1 VDRITPAVGRKS
13 HGYCSRMDASEGSAA
28 SALSERG
35 QRAAP
40 SSSSPPQRA
49 QKRARKRVRAALA
62 WTAGA
67 AALFALC
74 LRIKLS
80 MAPDS
85 DTANNA
91 LQAWDML
98 HGHLMLH
105 GWLTSDVSFY
115 TFELPLM
122 AVVEIFF
129 GLHNVAMHVSMAL
142 IYLIIAGCGVAIAV
156 PDSRGAARAARAG
169 VVVAVLTAPVLTVTE
184 AWIPLGFPDHFGTAV
199 FLLVSC
205 LLIDSPSRFTAPLL
219 CVILVAG
226 QIGDVTVRYVAVPAI
241 IVMCVYQVLAT
252 RRIKTRDTANLV
264 AVALSLPLATW
275 VRALMR
281 HFGSYLMAAP
291 KTRIAPVS
299 QWANNWAL
307 TWHSVRMLFGITGEP
322 GAAPV
327 GKTAIF
333 GWACLAVAAAG
344 ALRAIWH
351 WRRARRSEQ
360 VLLLA
365 IVANVVVYAFST
377 LPTSADPHDLAG
389 LLPAG
394 AILGARALVPD
405 RIAGRLT
412 ALVVACAA
420 LIAALLPLSLQA
432 AARAPQATPVAALTA
447 WLQAH
452 GLRYGLGGYWD
463 SSVVSLQS
471 GGQVLVRAVG
481 EVDGQITPDAWEVN
495 FLWYDPARH
504 YANFVIFNVSGGD
517 LGTDAMRFFGAPVSV
532 THVGSWDVAV
542 YDANLLQ
549 DVGAPVLPPTS

>member
-1 VDRITPAVGRKS
+1 V
-13 HGYCSRMDASEGSAA
+13 
-28 SALSERG
+28 
-35 QRAAP
+35 AP
-40 SSSSPPQRA
+40 SSSPLQPA
-49 QKRARKRVRAALA
+49 QTGQTPRVTRPTAKRVRAALA

-67 AALFALC
+67 AALFALY
-74 LRIKLS
+74 LRIKVS

-98 HGHLMLH
+98 HGHLLLH
-105 GWLTSDVSFY
+105 GWLTGDVPFY

-122 AVVEIFF
+122 AIVEIFF

-142 IYLIIAGCGVAIAV
+142 VYLIITGCAVAIAV
-156 PDSRGAARAARAG
+156 TDGRGAARAARTG
-169 VVVAVLTAPVLTVTE
+169 VTVAVLAAPVLTVTE

-199 FLLVSC
+199 FLLVPC
-205 LLIDSPSRFTAPLL
+205 LLIDRASSRRFTAPLL

-241 IVMCVYQVLAT
+241 IVTCAYQVLAA
-252 RRIKTRDTANLV
+252 RRIKTGDAANLL
-264 AVALSLPLATW
+264 AAALSLPLATA
-275 VRALMR
+275 VRDLMR
-281 HFGSYLMAAP
+281 HLGSYLMTAP
-291 KTRIAPVS
+291 KTGIAPVS
-299 QWANNWAL
+299 EWAYNRAL

-322 GAAPV
+322 GSAPV

-333 GWACLAVAAAG
+333 GWACLAVAVAG
-344 ALRAIWH
+344 MLRVIWR

-365 IVANVVVYAFST
+365 IVANVIVYALST
-377 LPTSADPHDLAG
+377 LPTPVDPHDIAG

-405 RIAGRLT
+405 RISGRLT
-412 ALVVACAA
+412 ALVATCAA

-432 AARAPQATPVAALTA
+432 AARSPQVTPVADLTA

-481 EVDGQITPDAWEVN
+481 NHEGQIRPDAWETN

-504 YANFVIFNVSGGD
+504 YANFVIFNLSGSD
-517 LGTDAMRFFGAPVSV
+517 LGTRAMPFFGTPVSV
-532 THVGSWDVAV
+532 SRVEAWDVAI
-542 YDANLLQ
+542 YDTNVLQ
-549 DVGAPVLPPTS
+549 RVGAPVLPPTS

>member
-1 VDRITPAVGRKS
+1 
-13 HGYCSRMDASEGSAA
+13 M
-28 SALSERG
+28 
-35 QRAAP
+35 
-40 SSSSPPQRA
+40 
-49 QKRARKRVRAALA
+49 RAALA

-67 AALFALC
+67 AALFALY
-74 LRIKLS
+74 LRIKVS

-98 HGHLMLH
+98 HGHLLLR
-105 GWLTSDVSFY
+105 GWLTGDVPFY

-122 AVVEIFF
+122 AIVEIFF

-142 IYLIIAGCGVAIAV
+142 VLLIITGCAVAIAV
-156 PDSRGAARAARAG
+156 TDSRGGARAARAG
-169 VVVAVLTAPVLTVTE
+169 VTVAVLAAPVLTVTE

-199 FLLVSC
+199 FLLVPC
-205 LLIDSPSRFTAPLL
+205 LLIDRASSRRFTAPLL

-241 IVMCVYQVLAT
+241 IVTCAYQVLAA
-252 RRIKTRDTANLV
+252 RRIKTGDAANLL
-264 AVALSLPLATW
+264 AAALSLPLATA
-275 VRALMR
+275 VRDLMR
-281 HFGSYLMAAP
+281 HFGSYLMTAP
-291 KTRIAPVS
+291 KTGIAPVS
-299 QWANNWAL
+299 EWAYNRAL

-322 GAAPV
+322 GSAPV

-333 GWACLAVAAAG
+333 GWACLAVAVAG
-344 ALRAIWH
+344 MLRVIWR

-365 IVANVVVYAFST
+365 IVANVIVYALST
-377 LPTSADPHDLAG
+377 LPTPVDPHDIAG

-405 RIAGRLT
+405 RISGRLT
-412 ALVVACAA
+412 ALVATCAA

-432 AARAPQATPVAALTA
+432 AARSPQVTPVADLTA

-481 EVDGQITPDAWEVN
+481 NHEGQIRPDAWETN

-504 YANFVIFNVSGGD
+504 YANFVIFNVSGSD
-517 LGTDAMRFFGAPVSV
+517 LGTRAMPFFGTPVSV
-532 THVGSWDVAV
+532 SRVEAWDVAI
-542 YDANLLQ
+542 YDTNVLQ
-549 DVGAPVLPPTS
+549 LVGAPVLPPTS

>member
-1 VDRITPAVGRKS
+1 MGEEG
-13 HGYCSRMDASEGSAA
+13 HGYCSRMHASEGAAA
-28 SALSERG
+28 SAVSEGG

-40 SSSSPPQRA
+40 SSSPPQGG
-49 QKRARKRVRAALA
+49 RKRMRAALA

-67 AALFALC
+67 VAVFALY

-98 HGHLMLH
+98 HGHILLH

-122 AVVEIFF
+122 AIVEFFF
-129 GLHNVAMHVSMAL
+129 GLHDMAMHVSMAL
-142 IYLIIAGCGVAIAV
+142 IYLIITGCAAAIAV

-169 VVVAVLTAPVLTVTE
+169 VVVAVLAAPVLTITE

-199 FLLVSC
+199 FLLVCC
-205 LLIDSPSRFTAPLL
+205 LLVDRVPDRWFTAPLL
-219 CVILVAG
+219 AVILVVG

-241 IVMCVYQVLAT
+241 IVMCLYRVLAT
-252 RRIKTRDTANLV
+252 RRIKTGDTANVLV
-264 AVALSLPLATW
+264 AAVSLPLATW

-291 KTRIAPVS
+291 KTSIAPVS
-299 QWANNWAL
+299 QWADNWAL

-322 GAAPV
+322 GGSPV

-333 GWACLAVAAAG
+333 GWACLAVAVAG
-344 ALRAIWH
+344 ALRVIWR

-394 AILGARALVPD
+394 AILGARALVPG
-405 RIAGRLT
+405 RVAGRLT
-412 ALVVACAA
+412 ARVVACAA
-420 LIAALLPLSLQA
+420 MIAALLPLSLVA
-432 AARAPQATPVAALTA
+432 AARSPQVTPVAALTA

-452 GLRYGLGGYWD
+452 RLRYGLGGYWD

-471 GGQVLVRAVG
+471 GGRVLVRAVG
-481 EVDGQITPDAWEVN
+481 DVDGQITPDAWEVN
-495 FLWYDPARH
+495 FLWYDPARY

-517 LGTDAMRFFGAPVSV
+517 LGTPDMRFFGAPVSV
-532 THVGSWDVAV
+532 NNVGSWDVAI
-542 YDANLLQ
+542 YDANVLL

>member
-1 VDRITPAVGRKS
+1 MPT
-13 HGYCSRMDASEGSAA
+13 
-28 SALSERG
+28 
-35 QRAAP
+35 
-40 SSSSPPQRA
+40 SSPPQPAQTGQAPRA
-49 QKRARKRVRAALA
+49 ARPTARRVWAALA

-67 AALFALC
+67 AALFALY

-85 DTANNA
+85 DAANNA

-98 HGHLMLH
+98 HGHILLH

-122 AVVEIFF
+122 ALVELFF
-129 GLHNVAMHVSMAL
+129 GVHNLAMHVSMAL
-142 IYLIIAGCGVAIAV
+142 VYLIITGCAVAIAV
-156 PDSRGAARAARAG
+156 PDGRGLARAARAS
-169 VVVAVLTAPVLTVTE
+169 VVVAVLAAPVLTVTE

-205 LLIDSPSRFTAPLL
+205 LLIDRAPSRRFTAPLL
-219 CVILVAG
+219 CVILIAG

-241 IVMCVYQVLAT
+241 IVMGAYRVLAT
-252 RRIKTRDTANLV
+252 RRIKTGDAANLL
-264 AVALSLPLATW
+264 AAALSLPLATW

-281 HFGSYLMAAP
+281 HFGAYLMAAP
-291 KTRIAPVS
+291 KTGIAPVS
-299 QWANNWAL
+299 QWGYNWAL

-322 GAAPV
+322 GGGPV
-327 GKTAIF
+327 GETAIF
-333 GWACLAVAAAG
+333 GWACLAVAVAG
-344 ALRAIWH
+344 ALRVIWR

-365 IVANVVVYAFST
+365 IVANVVVYSFST
-377 LPTSADPHDLAG
+377 LPTPRDPHDIAG

-412 ALVVACAA
+412 ALVVTCAA
-420 LIAALLPLSLQA
+420 VVAALLPLSLQA
-432 AARAPQATPVAALTA
+432 AARSPQVPPMAALTA

-463 SSVVSLQS
+463 SSVISLQS

-481 EVDGQITPDAWEVN
+481 EVDGQITPDAWETN
-495 FLWYDPARH
+495 FLWFDPAR
-504 YANFVIFNVSGGD
+504 YDANFVIFNVSGYD
-517 LGTDAMRFFGAPVSV
+517 LGTHAMRLFGTPVSV
-532 THVGSWDVAV
+532 NRIGSWDVAI
-542 YDANLLQ
+542 YDTNVLQ
-549 DVGAPVLPPTS
+549 LVGAPVLPPTS